1 MIKILDNRISS
12 RVDADQDP
20 KSHILGPPGDDT
32 VQGPQRENDIVLEIV
47 MTPLRR
53 KTGKCLSA
61 GDFCL
66 KKSCFTAILARLS
79 IDKKVGSREESEVAS
94 FFLFSHIYG

>member
-32 VQGPQRENDIVLEIV
+32 VQGPQRENDIIQEIV

-53 KTGKCLSA
+53 KTGKCQQGIFFWIKAVLLSFWQ
-61 GDFCL
+61 GYL
-66 KKSCFTAILARLS
+66 LIKT
-79 IDKKVGSREESEVAS
+79 
-94 FFLFSHIYG
+94 FFFHLIYSMYFD